1 MNNELAEQLR
11 YMMQLEGWKY
21 VEQMRLDKIQYHTDQ
36 LLSCPLEEVEKHR
49 NMIEAMK
56 WLPATI
62 SEVMEQQN

>member
-1 MNNELAEQLR
+1 MDELAEQLR

-21 VEQMRLDKIQYHTDQ
+21 VEQEINKKIEYHTDL

-62 SEVMEQQN
+62 DEVFDQTK